1 MWMRDIRGLLFKAL
15 VGGAGI
21 LSLPPTAYALVNVQD
36 PVQREIQ
43 QSTGLQLSQE
53 EILSRLDQSGL
64 SRAQVQTQLTA
75 LGYDPAIAN
84 PYFDRL
90 DGDLLSPIEQN
101 ADFLQAIAQ
110 MGILNEAGV
119 PGADLDLT
127 TLESFEVDPE
137 VELELEPELL
147 PFGQSVF
154 ERATTQFQPLAIGP
168 VDPSYMLGPGDQI
181 QLILTG
187 DVELAYSLDVTREG
201 LVVVP
206 DVGQVFV
213 NGLTLDDLRE
223 SLYRSLGAIYSGVR
237 RINPTTRFHV
247 SLGRLRTNQVFLIGE
262 VSFPGAYQVNGTATV
277 FNALYSAGG
286 PSENGSM
293 RSVQVR
299 RGGNALRDVDL
310 YDYLI
315 IGDTSDDVRLEHGDL
330 LFVPFAGPRVL
341 IEGLV
346 RRPAIYELREGEGLR
361 DALGFAGGTL
371 PDAYVQGVQVERILP
386 VAERTPE
393 RERVLIDV
401 NLIEDAG
408 GEDFELIDGDQ
419 VNIPSISD
427 RLDNRVA
434 LEGHVQRPGVFELTN
449 GMLLSDLLDRS
460 GGLLPDAFEAVAH
473 LIRLVPTDSSYLLEQ
488 VSLDELG
495 QPVADVQL
503 RELDRVVIYGRSV
516 LSNSA
521 LVSISGEVKNPGVF
535 SLLEGMTAQ
544 DLLLA
549 AGGFSAMADP
559 YTAEL
564 ARRGDALLL
573 TDRIADSQNIT
584 FDRTLPSPL
593 DMMESGDTSMGAQTA
608 ASASTV
614 VLQDGDRV
622 FVRRLQALR
631 DEGDVQ
637 IVGEVLYPGP
647 YPLEFRGEQVSS
659 LIARAGGLTS
669 EAYAAGARVIRD
681 DLPVGLDLNSVLESP
696 GGTEDLLL
704 FPDDQLEIPQYDG
717 TVLVLGEVTNPARA
731 QWMPDMDF
739 GEYLDQAGGLTVEAD
754 RNRASISYANG
765 EQDQVSKFLFFRS
778 DPDVEPGSTI
788 TVPVL
793 SVEDGGGFDL
803 DQWMSRF
810 LSIATIVYMAN
821 QIR

>member
-1 MWMRDIRGLLFKAL
+1 MYARNTRLAFQGLGWWGRYPGLTT
-15 VGGAGI
+15 
-21 LSLPPTAYALVNVQD
+21 TAYALVNVQD

-53 EILSRLDQSGL
+53 EILSRLNQSGL
-64 SRAQVQTQLTA
+64 SRAQLQTQMTA
-75 LGYDPAIAN
+75 LGYDPAIAD

-90 DGDLLSPIEQN
+90 DGDTVSPLEQN

-110 MGILNEAGV
+110 MGLLNEPVDLGV
-119 PGADLDLT
+119 DLGPT
-127 TLESFEVDPE
+127 TPESPE
-137 VELELEPELL
+137 PELELELE

-154 ERATTQFQPLAIGP
+154 SRATTQFQPLAVGP

-201 LVVVP
+201 FVVVP

-237 RINPTTRFHV
+237 RTDPTTRFHI

-262 VSFPGAYQVNGTATV
+262 VSFPGAYQVSGTATV

-330 LFVPFAGPRVL
+330 LFIPFAGPRVL

-346 RRPAIYELREGEGLR
+346 RRPAIYELKEGEGLR
-361 DALGFAGGTL
+361 EALGFAGGAL
-371 PDAYVQGVQVERILP
+371 PDAYLQGVQVERILP

-393 RERVLIDV
+393 RERVLIDI
-401 NLIEDAG
+401 NLLERAG
-408 GEDFELIDGDQ
+408 GEDFDLIDGDQ

-427 RLDNRVA
+427 RLDNRVT
-434 LEGHVQRPGVFELTN
+434 LQGHVQRPGVFELTN

-473 LIRLVPTDSSYLLEQ
+473 LIRLVPTDSTYVLEQ

-516 LSNSA
+516 LRNSG
-521 LVSISGEVKNPGVF
+521 LVSILGEVKNPGVF

-544 DLLLA
+544 DLLLT

-559 YTAEL
+559 YTAEI
-564 ARRGDALLL
+564 ARREDALVL
-573 TDRIADSQNIT
+573 TDRIVATQNIT

-593 DMMESGDTSMGAQTA
+593 DLMENGDTSMGAGTA
-608 ASASTV
+608 ALASTIA
-614 VLQDGDRV
+614 LRNGDRI

-631 DEGDVQ
+631 EEGDVQ
-637 IVGEVLYPGP
+637 IMGEVLYPGP
-647 YPLEFRGEQVSS
+647 YPLEFRGERVSS
-659 LIARAGGLTS
+659 LITRTGGLTL
-669 EAYAAGARVIRD
+669 EAYVPGARIIRD
-681 DLPVGLDLNSVLESP
+681 GLPVGLDLVRVLESP
-696 GGTEDLLL
+696 GGTADLLL
-704 FPDDQLEIPQYDG
+704 FPADQLVIPQYDG
-717 TVLVLGEVTNPARA
+717 TVLVLGAVTNEARA
-731 QWMPDMDF
+731 QWMPGMDF
-739 GEYLDQAGGLTVEAD
+739 GEYLDQAGGLTLEAD
-754 RNRASISYANG
+754 RDRASISYANG
-765 EQDQVSKFLFFRS
+765 EQAQVSKFLFFRS
-778 DPDVEPGSTI
+778 DPDVEPGSII

-793 SVEDGGGFDL
+793 SVENGGGFDL
-803 DQWMSRF
+803 DQWMARF
-810 LSIATIVYMAN
+810 MSVATIVYMAS

>member
-1 MWMRDIRGLLFKAL
+1 MWMRDTRGLLFKAL

-21 LSLPPTAYALVNVQD
+21 LALPPTAYAQVNVQD

-53 EILSRLDQSGL
+53 EILNRLAQSGL
-64 SRAQVQTQLTA
+64 SRVQVQTQLTT
-75 LGYDPAIAN
+75 LGYDPAIAD

-90 DGDLLSPIEQN
+90 DGDMQSPLEQN
-101 ADFLQAIAQ
+101 SDFLQAIAQ
-110 MGILNEAGV
+110 MGLLNQPTDTELGIELGSATPQSPAAVGV
-119 PGADLDLT
+119 SP
-127 TLESFEVDPE
+127 SRI
-137 VELELEPELL
+137 

-154 ERATTQFQPLAIGP
+154 LSATTQFQPLAVGP

-201 LVVVP
+201 FVVVP

-237 RINPTTRFHV
+237 RTDPTTRFHV

-262 VSFPGAYQVNGTATV
+262 VSLPGAYQVSGTATV

-286 PSENGSM
+286 PSDNGSM

-346 RRPAIYELREGEGLR
+346 RRPAIYELKEGEGLR
-361 DALGFAGGTL
+361 DVLGFAGGAL

-401 NLIEDAG
+401 NLIERAG

-419 VNIPSISD
+419 VNIPSIND

-473 LIRLVPTDSSYLLEQ
+473 LIRLVPTDSTYVLEQ
-488 VSLDELG
+488 VSLDGLG
-495 QPVADVQL
+495 QPVVDVQL

-516 LSNSA
+516 LRNSG

-549 AGGFSAMADP
+549 AGGFSATADP

-564 ARRGDALLL
+564 ARRGNALLL
-573 TDRIADSQNIT
+573 TDRIVVSQDIT
-584 FDRTLPSPL
+584 FGRTLPSPL
-593 DMMESGDTSMGAQTA
+593 DLMENGDTSMGAETA
-608 ASASTV
+608 ASADAV
-614 VLQDGDRV
+614 ALQDGDRI

-631 DEGDVQ
+631 EEGDVQ
-637 IVGEVLYPGP
+637 IIGEVLYPGP
-647 YPLEFRGEQVSS
+647 YPLEFRGERVSS
-659 LIARAGGLTS
+659 LVARAGGLTP
-669 EAYAAGARVIRD
+669 EAYTPGARVIRD
-681 DLPVGLDLNSVLESP
+681 GLPVGLDLDLVLERP

-704 FPDDQLEIPQYDG
+704 FPSDQLEIPQYDG
-717 TVLVLGEVTNPARA
+717 TVLVLGEITNPARA
-731 QWMPDMDF
+731 QWRPGMDF
-739 GEYLDQAGGLTVEAD
+739 GDYLDQAGGVTAEA
-754 RNRASISYANG
+754 NRDLASITYANG
-765 EQDQVSKFLFFRS
+765 EADQVSKFLFFRS

-793 SVEDGGGFDL
+793 SLEDGGGFDL